1 MNKRGEMLDKSQE
14 LNKLIDKYKQTLNE
28 IEKKA
33 FVIAINNLETSFCI
47 EKSVGFLEF
56 ISECEK
62 KENELVNA
70 DNAVEK
76 VLSIELE
83 GEKINGGL

>member
-1 MNKRGEMLDKSQE
+1 MLDKSQE
-14 LNKLIDKYKQTLNE
+14 LNTLIGKYKQTLNE

-33 FVIAINNLETSFCI
+33 LEIAINNLETSFCI

-56 ISECEK
+56 IAEWKK
-62 KENELVNA
+62 KENEVINA
-70 DNAVEK
+70 GEK
-76 VLSIELE
+76 VLSRALG